1 MWKDKLQRL
10 FNYRR
15 IEPSANVWDQL
26 EKQLAAHEA
35 TQITKS
41 KRHIWYYTAAASL
54 LLILGTTYLLKQEG
68 ITANSNT
75 SAIAVVKPMQVSN
88 DGLQA
93 ELPKS
98 ITVKPIIKQTIP
110 NAKPV
115 NSVDKEV
122 DSLLSDITTDEL
134 LATVMKNIEA
144 DMYAEANATEVILLK
159 DLEKISANDLLLMA
173 STEISL
179 EKYVESQ
186 YNADKILSETEVE
199 IFKDR
204 VQRLLDKSVSKFNE
218 AKLALKQ

>member
-35 TQITKS
+35 TQTTKS
-41 KRHIWYYTAAASL
+41 KRHIWYYAAAASL

-98 ITVKPIIKQTIP
+98 ITVKPVIKQTIP
-110 NAKPV
+110 NVKPV

-204 VQRLLDKSVSKFNE
+204 VQRLLDKIVSKFNE

>member
-75 SAIAVVKPMQVSN
+75 FAIAVVKPMQVSN

-204 VQRLLDKSVSKFNE
+204 VQRLLDKIVSKFNE